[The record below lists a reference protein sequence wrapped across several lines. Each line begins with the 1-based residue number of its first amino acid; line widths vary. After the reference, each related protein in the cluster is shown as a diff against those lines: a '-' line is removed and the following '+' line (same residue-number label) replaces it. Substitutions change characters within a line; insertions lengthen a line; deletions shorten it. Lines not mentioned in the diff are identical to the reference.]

1 MQCSKNNSL
10 LPNFKEFIMATK
22 TFSPVLPHSLPSS
35 ESLGNVFAKIGAFF
49 ATLFEVFHE
58 AQVEARKAHAKY
70 PFAE

>member
-1 MQCSKNNSL
+1 
-10 LPNFKEFIMATK
+10 MATK
-22 TFSPVLPHSLPSS
+22 TFSPVLPHSLPASG
-35 ESLGNVFAKIGAFF
+35 SLGNVFAKIGSFF